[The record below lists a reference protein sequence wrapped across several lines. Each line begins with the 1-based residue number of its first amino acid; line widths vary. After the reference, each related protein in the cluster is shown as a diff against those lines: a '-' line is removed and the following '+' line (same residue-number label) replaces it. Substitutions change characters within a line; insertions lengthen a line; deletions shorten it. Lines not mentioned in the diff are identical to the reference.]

1 MQAAT
6 TTIAAT
12 TTATTGDYKE
22 LFIAN
27 SPNSGDCRW
36 HCQRRC
42 RRRSCLSFK
51 MQGLARLGLARLGLE
66 RLGTWNVEHR
76 TSASGAERA
85 ERICVVCGTCAPLP
99 SSLYDESDGAVAAGS
114 RQAAAPLQTPL
125 GCNVRAR
132 ALARECFSCYVLPC
146 SKEKHSK
153 GYTSA
158 KRVSAFIDG

>member
-6 TTIAAT
+6 ITTAATTTAT

-51 MQGLARLGLARLGLE
+51 MQGLARLGSARLGWAWNGLE
-66 RLGTWNVEHR
+66 RGTWNMER
-76 TSASGAERA
+76 ARA
-85 ERICVVCGTCAPLP
+85 ERNVQSEFVLCV
-99 SSLYDESDGAVAAGS
+99 
-114 RQAAAPLQTPL
+114 
-125 GCNVRAR
+125 VRAR
-132 ALARECFSCYVLPC
+132 RCRRRSMTNLMAQSQQAAGRQQQRQRQRQRSHY
-146 SKEKHSK
+146 KH
-153 GYTSA
+153 
-158 KRVSAFIDG
+158 R

>member
-6 TTIAAT
+6 TTTATTTTAT

-51 MQGLARLGLARLGLE
+51 MQGLARLGLE
-66 RLGTWNVEHR
+66 RLGTWNMER
-76 TSASGAERA
+76 ARA
-85 ERICVVCGTCAPLP
+85 ERNVQSEFVLCV
-99 SSLYDESDGAVAAGS
+99 
-114 RQAAAPLQTPL
+114 
-125 GCNVRAR
+125 VRAR
-132 ALARECFSCYVLPC
+132 RCRRRSMTNLMAQSQQAGS
-146 SKEKHSK
+146 SGGDGSDSD
-153 GYTSA
+153 SA
-158 KRVSAFIDG
+158 ATTNTVRL